1 MEYTSVNE
9 RTKQAVIKSGRNF
22 VVALTAEEFQ
32 ISFPKLSRLTI
43 EIESVLAGYDV
54 SHEYQPR
61 KDAPMFH
68 LFDTTQLLFDE
79 IEAAT
84 DFNSAMLAI
93 KKTTDEIEQISL
105 ICIDNAGLGPLEMSI
120 FKKFHISLWESME
133 QHVGTAV
140 KNWLIKEKRLMR
152 SAIPRWLL

>member
-9 RTKQAVIKSGRNF
+9 RTKQAVIKTGRNF

-32 ISFPKLSRLTI
+32 ISFPKLFRLTI
-43 EIESVLAGYDV
+43 EIESVLVGYDV

-79 IEAAT
+79 IEAASNF
-84 DFNSAMLAI
+84 DSAMVAI

-105 ICIDNAGLGPLEMSI
+105 ICVDSAGLGPLETSI
-120 FKKFHISLWESME
+120 FRKFHSSLWNSME
-133 QHVGTAV
+133 HHVSVAV
-140 KNWLIKEKRLMR
+140 KNWLIKEKRLIR
-152 SAIPRWLL
+152 STVPRWLL